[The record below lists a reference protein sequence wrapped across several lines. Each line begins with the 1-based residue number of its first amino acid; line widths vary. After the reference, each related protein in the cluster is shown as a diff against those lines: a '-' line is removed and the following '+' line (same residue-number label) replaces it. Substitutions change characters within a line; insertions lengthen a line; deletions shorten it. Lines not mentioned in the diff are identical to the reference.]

1 MWQDDA
7 GRATLEAWLRALAC
21 LASRPAVLFVE
32 TERALAH
39 HVELSRYYGAPLL
52 NLTASVGA
60 YMRDVLHDVH
70 VPWKARVWPFSRARG
85 RRASESESE
94 SERGRRA
101 SEMTTATN

>member
-1 MWQDDA
+1 MVA
-7 GRATLEAWLRALAC
+7 AW
-21 LASRPAVLFVE
+21 SFV
-32 TERALAH
+32 
-39 HVELSRYYGAPLL
+39 
-52 NLTASVGA
+52 LTASVGA

-94 SERGRRA
+94 RERGRRA